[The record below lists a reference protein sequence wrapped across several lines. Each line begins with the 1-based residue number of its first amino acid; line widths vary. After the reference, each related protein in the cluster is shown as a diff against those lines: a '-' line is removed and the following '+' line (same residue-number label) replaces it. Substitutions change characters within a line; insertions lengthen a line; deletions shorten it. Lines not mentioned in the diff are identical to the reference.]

1 MFGFLVGYKYPP
13 TSEVIMA
20 RKAKSKSEGNKQTIH
35 GDQLSVGNVS
45 KQAIVVQ
52 GRNANVT
59 VYQGIQGTELAPL
72 FNKVYQSIESLPSAT
87 KDEKQEIAE
96 NAKRIETEV
105 AEKGEKANQTS
116 LQRWM
121 DNIQK
126 MAPDI
131 VDVILASLGGPL
143 SAATVVLKKVAE
155 RAKQTGTA

>member
-1 MFGFLVGYKYPP
+1 MTRSKKP
-13 TSEVIMA
+13 TRG
-20 RKAKSKSEGNKQTIH
+20 RKPQAVH
-35 GDQLSVGNVS
+35 GDQQKIGNVS
-45 KQAIVVQ
+45 NGAIVVQ

-72 FNKVYQSIESLPSAT
+72 FDKVYQAISALPTADT
-87 KDEKQEIAE
+87 DEKQELAE
-96 NAKRIETEV
+96 SAKRIETEV
-105 AEKGEKANQTS
+105 AKNGENANQTS

-143 SAATVVLKKVAE
+143 SAATAILKKIAE
-155 RAKQTGTA
+155 RAKQTGSA

>member
-1 MFGFLVGYKYPP
+1 
-13 TSEVIMA
+13 MA